1 MPTPRKYAT
10 NAARQAAYR
19 ARGTRVELSACSSPP
34 SLIMGQRRWAILTGQ
49 AKGILAGVAG
59 EMAAYGE
66 ARSDAWHESERGE
79 QFSEQMEALE
89 EILDLL
95 RDLTVIDHR

>member
-1 MPTPRKYAT
+1 MPTPRKHTT

-19 ARGTRVELSACSSPP
+19 TRGAMTTLSASALAAP
-34 SLIMGQRRWAILTGQ
+34 SGMGSRRWAVLTRQALAILD
-49 AKGILAGVAG
+49 GIAG
-59 EMAAYGE
+59 EMAINGE

-79 QFSEQMEALE
+79 QFTERMEALE

-95 RDLTVIDHR
+95 RDLTVTTHR